1 MGKGRRRKKEGKT
14 LIRWTWQLA
23 RHTSNEVIAGNRNTG
38 SKGAFGSDRA
48 WRAWEWEKG
57 G

>member
-1 MGKGRRRKKEGKT
+1 MGKGRRRKEGKT
-14 LIRWTWQLA
+14 LIRSTWQLA

-38 SKGAFGSDRA
+38 SKSAFGSDRA